1 MIGTD
6 KEDMA
11 AVVNEVTGMQ
21 HCVTISEYSG
31 FNRHVLMNACMLLS
45 LT

>member
-21 HCVTISEYSG
+21 HCVTVSDRG
-31 FNRHVLMNACMLLS
+31 L
-45 LT
+45 